1 MQHQRKRLTKRFN
14 EQPRRDVGNDHHRNH
29 PPKNQPEKPREN
41 DIRIT
46 GDIEKIEIAIY
57 QSLRADDPK
66 AHRSQGEHDGIMNG
80 DSETKR
86 DDIKHNGKRV
96 RHHVQLGQRDTNHRG
111 AEQSV
116 DNAVESELFRETA
129 NWLSIGNTRTESSF
143 PMRTSSGMFA
153 TFTKKNAWNSCE
165 II

>member
-1 MQHQRKRLTKRFN
+1 
-14 EQPRRDVGNDHHRNH
+14 
-29 PPKNQPEKPREN
+29 
-41 DIRIT
+41 RIT

-116 DNAVESELFRETA
+116 DNAVESELLRGNRELA
-129 NWLSIGNTRTESSF
+129 VDWQHQNGIEFSHPHELGDI
-143 PMRTSSGMFA
+143 
-153 TFTKKNAWNSCE
+153 CE
-165 II
+165 IHEKERLEKLCDDLVRPDQQHHLPL